1 MKLKIEENVYLCC
14 KDKKILFYC
23 YYAGYVLNIKKL
35 IFFKDFKYIDYD
47 NISIILHQNLIDEFI
62 NYKFKKKNK
71 KIFIFLSNGYVDYL
85 EYKEKIIKLKKIGYE
100 VSVITQENWFQYDY
114 VNHYSLNSLTIS
126 KKNTLKQIDGVSF
139 KKKLKYYFPLLSS
152 INNAFVNIKF
162 SWPLLVSSKIVYVGR
177 ASLKETIEAFDNLLN
192 KKIITEKFYKKIL
205 MNLNQNNRKELFK
218 LIDDNE
224 FKNLNF
230 IFQYSIYN
238 IIIRFLIIFHL
249 NKFENFYHKTN
260 KLFDLELLKTNI
272 YKKIFH
278 IDLGVKPGNSFVGD
292 RTIYLERF
300 FKRRYFK
307 INLFEQNVNYSLDNN
322 FKNRLLK
329 IENFLKMLYE
339 NKNFNLSYKELKNWL
354 ISINNDFIIK
364 N

>member
-152 INNAFVNIKF
+152 INNAFSTSFK
-162 SWPLLVSSKIVYVGR
+162 S
-177 ASLKETIEAFDNLLN
+177 
-192 KKIITEKFYKKIL
+192 EK
-205 MNLNQNNRKELFK
+205 N
-218 LIDDNE
+218 
-224 FKNLNF
+224 
-230 IFQYSIYN
+230 
-238 IIIRFLIIFHL
+238 
-249 NKFENFYHKTN
+249 
-260 KLFDLELLKTNI
+260 
-272 YKKIFH
+272 
-278 IDLGVKPGNSFVGD
+278 
-292 RTIYLERF
+292 
-300 FKRRYFK
+300 
-307 INLFEQNVNYSLDNN
+307 
-322 FKNRLLK
+322 
-329 IENFLKMLYE
+329 
-339 NKNFNLSYKELKNWL
+339 
-354 ISINNDFIIK
+354 
-364 N
+364 

>member
-1 MKLKIEENVYLCC
+1 MNLKNKENVYLCC

-23 YYAGYVLNIKKL
+23 YYAGYVLNIKKI
-35 IFFKDFKYIDYD
+35 IFFKKFKYIDYG
-47 NISIILHQNLIDEFI
+47 NISIILHQNLIDEFL

-71 KIFIFLSNGYVDYL
+71 KIFIFLSNGYLDYL
-85 EYKEKIIKLKKIGYE
+85 EYKEKIIKLKEIGYE
-100 VSVITQENWFQYDY
+100 VSIITQENWFQYDY
-114 VNHYSLNSLTIS
+114 INHYSLNSLTIS
-126 KKNTLKQIDGVSF
+126 KKNSLKKIDGISF
-139 KKKLKYYFPLLSS
+139 KTKLKYYFPLLTS
-152 INNAFVNIKF
+152 INNALVNIRF
-162 SWPLLVSSKIVYVGR
+162 SWPLLVHSKIVYVGR
-177 ASLKETIEAFDNLLN
+177 ASLKETIESFNNLLD
-192 KKIITEKFYKKIL
+192 KKIISEQLYNKIL
-205 MNLNQNNRKELFK
+205 NNINQNNRKKLFEM
-218 LIDDNE
+218 IHDSE
-224 FKNLNF
+224 FQSLNF

-260 KLFDLELLKTNI
+260 KLFNLELLKTNI

-300 FKRRYFK
+300 FKKRYLR

-322 FKNRLLK
+322 FKDRLLK
-329 IENFLKMLYE
+329 IENFLKMLCE
-339 NKNFNLSYKELKNWL
+339 NDNFSLSYKELKSWL
-354 ISINNDFIIK
+354 ININNNLTNK